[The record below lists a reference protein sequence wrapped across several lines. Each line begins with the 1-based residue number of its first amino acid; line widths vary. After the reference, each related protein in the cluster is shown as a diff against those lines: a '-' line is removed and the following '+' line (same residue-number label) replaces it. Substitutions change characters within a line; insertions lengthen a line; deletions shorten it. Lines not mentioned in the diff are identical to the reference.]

1 MPPADPMGRDG
12 PMLDEFLTIYRSVDN
27 HFYFLIVHMLNPY
40 TSTHVHVSL
49 VLIFCDLVEFILS
62 RVSLAINLDIR

>member
-12 PMLDEFLTIYRSVDN
+12 PMLDEFLTIYRSVDY
-27 HFYFLIVHMLNPY
+27 HFHFLIVYMLNPY

-49 VLIFCDLVEFILS
+49 VLIFSDLEFILS
-62 RVSLAINLDIR
+62 RVSLAINLDIP